1 MVPDSVSGT
10 PPYGNRDRLY
20 QILHGSADI
29 GITTIALFKA
39 TKVRPT
45 RLEYADESIVEA
57 TVMGQTFAIALGG
70 ALGALLRFWSSNW
83 IYGLVGRAFPYGTL
97 AVNLLG
103 SLAIGFCFVWLV
115 ERSTLG
121 PEWRA
126 LVMVG
131 FLGAFTTF
139 STFSMETINLLE
151 GGEVFKAM
159 MNVLISVVLC
169 VLAAWLGMIAGRQ
182 L

>member
-1 MVPDSVSGT
+1 MV
-10 PPYGNRDRLY
+10 
-20 QILHGSADI
+20 
-29 GITTIALFKA
+29 
-39 TKVRPT
+39 
-45 RLEYADESIVEA
+45 
-57 TVMGQTFAIALGG
+57 QTLAIAAGG
-70 ALGALLRFWSSNW
+70 ALGALLRFWGANW
-83 IYGLVGRAFPYGTL
+83 IYGLLGRAFPYGTL

-103 SLAIGFCFVWLV
+103 SLAIGFCYVWLV

-151 GGEVFKAM
+151 GGELVKAVVNM
-159 MNVLISVVLC
+159 VLSVILC
-169 VLAAWLGMIAGRQ
+169 VLAAWLGMAVGRQ